1 MFSKKD
7 DDEKYALSQTVAENV
22 LEGMFEFLEIDVDE
36 IEDAKLKDMIKSSR
50 GRLIKAI
57 RKGRL
62 EVKTDGGFRIIQ
74 HLRFDEKKEHSLTF
88 KVPGA
93 IAKKAM
99 ADKKPED
106 FNGRIYAMMGS
117 ACGLGEAA
125 IDKLDPVDLSTVEV
139 LGAIFLSV

>member
-1 MFSKKD
+1 MFSKKED
-7 DDEKYALSQTVAENV
+7 GYILSKEAAENV
-22 LEGMFEFLEIDVDE
+22 LESLFDFLEIDVDE
-36 IEDAKLKDMIKSSR
+36 IEDPKLKDMIKSSR

-57 RKGRL
+57 RKGRI
-62 EVKTDGGFRIIQ
+62 EIKTDGGFRVIQ
-74 HLRFDEKKEHSLTF
+74 HLRFDEKKENSLVF